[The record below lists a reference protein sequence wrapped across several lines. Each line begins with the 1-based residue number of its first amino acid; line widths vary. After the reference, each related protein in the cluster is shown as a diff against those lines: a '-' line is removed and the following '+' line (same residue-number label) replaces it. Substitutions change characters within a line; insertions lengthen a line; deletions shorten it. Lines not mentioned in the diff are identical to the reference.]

1 MLLKRMH
8 IILRYKNIE
17 DKVPDI
23 FNLSTVAAIK
33 VRINKV
39 KKITSITNLVTT
51 ASLNAKLN
59 EVKNKITSI
68 TNLATTIAFIAIENK
83 IKQKDDAETKADY
96 DAETKDTKNY
106 FITSDYNKFTNNLLG
121 AEITTKS

>member
-1 MLLKRMH
+1 MLLKRIN

-23 FNLSTVAAIK
+23 FNLGTVAAIK

-59 EVKNKITSI
+59 EVKNKTTSI
-68 TNLATTIAFIAIENK
+68 TNLATNIAFIAIENK
-83 IKQKDDAETKADY
+83 INRKMMQKQKQTMMQKQ
-96 DAETKDTKNY
+96 KILK
-106 FITSDYNKFTNNLLG
+106 IISSHLIIINLQIIYLVQR
-121 AEITTKS
+121 

>member
-1 MLLKRMH
+1 MY

-23 FNLSTVAAIK
+23 TNLGTVAAINA
-33 VRINKV
+33 RTNYV
-39 KKITSITNLVTT
+39 KKIPRITNLVTT

-59 EVKNKITSI
+59 EVKNKIPST
-68 TNLATTIAFIAIENK
+68 TNLATTIAFIAVENK
-83 IKQKDDAETKADY
+83 IKQKNDAETKADY
-96 DAETKDTKNY
+96 DAETKDTKDY
-106 FITSDYNKFTNNLLG
+106 FITSDYNKFTNNILG

>member
-1 MLLKRMH
+1 MY

-23 FNLSTVAAIK
+23 TNLGTVAAINA
-33 VRINKV
+33 RINYV
-39 KKITSITNLVTT
+39 KKIPRITNLVTT

-59 EVKNKITSI
+59 EVKNKIPST
-68 TNLATTIAFIAIENK
+68 TNLATTIAFIAVENK
-83 IKQKDDAETKADY
+83 IKQKN
-96 DAETKDTKNY
+96 DAETKDTKDY
-106 FITSDYNKFTNNLLG
+106 FITSDYNKFTNNILG

>member
-1 MLLKRMH
+1 MLLKRIN

-23 FNLSTVAAIK
+23 FNLGTVAAIK

-59 EVKNKITSI
+59 EVKNKTTSI
-68 TNLATTIAFIAIENK
+68 TNLATNIAFIAIENK